1 MECFIPQRRGF
12 SSFPP
17 ALALATKGPDTY
29 LISCGLDPASQMGLW
44 SGTGHCIHAQAGT
57 ESPRKEDVELGQ
69 EVPPEV
75 IQRMSCNYKSQVQTL
90 LKRQELV

>member
-12 SSFPP
+12 NSFPP

-44 SGTGHCIHAQAGT
+44 PPTTDLSRQVSLVISPSLTIPPQGHC
-57 ESPRKEDVELGQ
+57 
-69 EVPPEV
+69 
-75 IQRMSCNYKSQVQTL
+75 
-90 LKRQELV
+90 